1 MRSRMPQQCGFAIEQ
16 AQAVADPRS
25 RPQDSHRVNLSY
37 EWTRALRLRGP
48 QNGRMPNDELTALV
62 RAIAWELVQLGYRP
76 DDRPG
81 YVQQEGRDPVRLVA
95 DETWQAMREIV
106 AGARH

>member
-1 MRSRMPQQCGFAIEQ
+1 MPQPCDFAIEQ
-16 AQAVADPRS
+16 AQAAPETRGG
-25 RPQDSHRVNLSY
+25 PQDSHRVNLSY
-37 EWTRALRLRGP
+37 DWTRALQRPRP

-62 RAIAWELVQLGYRP
+62 RAIAWELIQLGYHP

-81 YVQQEGRDPVRLVA
+81 YVQQEGRDAVRLVA

-106 AGARH
+106 AGARP